1 MYQEE
6 DVELIFQHQNK
17 LFVLEQMY
25 FVQDVPQTIAIP

>member
-6 DVELIFQHQNK
+6 DVVLIFQHQTK
-17 LFVLEQMY
+17 QIVLEQMY